1 MSYMKRL
8 VEGFDIENDDDYW
21 SSQLPAS
28 VYRSGYLSE
37 KRKKEIR
44 EAVARVQGKA
54 LENGNK

>member
-1 MSYMKRL
+1 MK
-8 VEGFDIENDDDYW
+8 GKKMKDMFDIENDQDYW

-44 EAVARVQGKA
+44 EAVARVQGRKV
-54 LENGNK
+54 ENV